1 MLRVKCHNVL
11 YQHNHHPKINVLL
24 YQLNSL
30 NKDLLQQLK
39 QLKTINDNLVAQLDD
54 ANKKLRAAQ
63 RQNDVDQSKI
73 GALEADLKAARE
85 KLADLPAQLSAAKGE
100 AATNQK
106 LYEGAL
112 VQIGDLRTKMNTLQ
126 QENTELGSRI
136 EAVTSQSSASSQTTQ
151 VELKESVMQ
160 NKFLRD
166 KTAQLQ
172 DEINGLEAEVGALER
187 RAQELTAANAALKAE
202 NKDLGDLLDAAKA
215 TLQKDKEKTTEII
228 TKTQRIPESLQ
239 DKIDILT
246 TQLKVAQSLTM
257 AIQQDMVPV
266 EETSYST
273 TTSRESS
280 SSSTE
285 TKK

>member
-1 MLRVKCHNVL
+1 M
-11 YQHNHHPKINVLL
+11 
-24 YQLNSL
+24 
-30 NKDLLQQLK
+30 
-39 QLKTINDNLVAQLDD
+39 
-54 ANKKLRAAQ
+54 
-63 RQNDVDQSKI
+63 
-73 GALEADLKAARE
+73 
-85 KLADLPAQLSAAKGE
+85 
-100 AATNQK
+100 
-106 LYEGAL
+106 
-112 VQIGDLRTKMNTLQ
+112 
-126 QENTELGSRI
+126 
-136 EAVTSQSSASSQTTQ
+136 
-151 VELKESVMQ
+151 
-160 NKFLRD
+160 FLRD